1 MNKFLCFAHRGASG
15 YEPENTLSA
24 VEKAITLGADWI
36 EIDVYVVEKELVVFH
51 DQRLERTTNG
61 IGLIMEQPLEYIRSL
76 DAGNGQGIPIL
87 QEVLNLV
94 NRRAGINIELKG
106 PGTAD
111 ETVSL
116 IHGYIRKETWTYEEF
131 LISSFNHHELARVK
145 YLEPLIKTG
154 ALVVGI
160 PIGYARFAQ
169 ELGAYSVH
177 CDLDF
182 VNEAFVQDAHD
193 RGLNV
198 FVFTVNNQD
207 DLAQMKALGVD
218 GVFTNYPDIV
228 TSRLVP

>member
-1 MNKFLCFAHRGASG
+1 MNKLICFAHRGASG
-15 YEPENTLSA
+15 YEPENTLAA

-36 EIDVYVVEKELVVFH
+36 EIDVYIVEKELVVFH

-61 IGLIMEQPLEYIRSL
+61 TGLIMEQSLEYIRSL
-76 DAGNGQGIPIL
+76 DAGNGQRIPTL

-111 ETVSL
+111 YTVSL
-116 IHGYIRKETWTYEEF
+116 IQGNIRNEKWAYENF

-154 ALVVGI
+154 ALAVGI

-177 CDLDF
+177 CNLDF
-182 VNEAFVQDAHD
+182 VNEAFVQDAHA
-193 RGLNV
+193 RSLKV

-207 DLAQMKALGVD
+207 DLARMEALGVD
-218 GVFTNYPDIV
+218 GVFTNYPEIV
-228 TSRLVP
+228 ISRTAP

>member
-1 MNKFLCFAHRGASG
+1 MNKLICFAHRGASG

-24 VEKAITLGADWI
+24 VEKAIALGADWI
-36 EIDVYVVEKELVVFH
+36 EIDVYIVEKELVVFH

-61 IGLIMEQPLEYIRSL
+61 TGLIMEQSLEYIRSL
-76 DAGNGQGIPIL
+76 DAGNGQRIPTL

-111 ETVSL
+111 KTVSL
-116 IHGYIRKETWTYEEF
+116 IQGNIRSEKWAYEKF

-145 YLEPLIKTG
+145 YVEPFIKTG

-177 CDLDF
+177 CNLDF
-182 VNEAFVQDAHD
+182 INEAFVQDAHA
-193 RGLNV
+193 RSLKV

-207 DLAQMKALGVD
+207 DLARMKALGVD
-218 GVFTNYPDIV
+218 GVFTNYPEIAI
-228 TSRLVP
+228 SRPVP